1 MNQQKGFNAQ
11 VPNRDT
17 FTIPKLSYEFY
28 FKVFGLISNGLNF
41 GQRYGPIKQD
51 KTSTNL
57 RKLYCRLICLMLWF
71 FAIRGFVLMFISD
84 REIQLMLGDLTGFWN
99 DYRMYYLMPTF
110 YYSLQTAIVSTI
122 FLRNEADVS
131 FFAYFPLY
139 SYIFL

>member
-1 MNQQKGFNAQ
+1 MDFALFNSL
-11 VPNRDT
+11 
-17 FTIPKLSYEFY
+17 FYSELSPR
-28 FKVFGLISNGLNF
+28 LISTGLDF

-57 RKLYCRLICLMLWF
+57 KRFYCQLVCLMLWF

-110 YYSLQTAIVSTI
+110 YYSLQTAIIATI
-122 FLRNEADVS
+122 FLRNEQEVRTETS
-131 FFAYFPLY
+131 GLN
-139 SYIFL
+139 